1 MTAPGSH
8 DRTRVAED
16 AVERRLFSIA
26 ATIAHGFTHIS
37 GDITKLLLTEI
48 PELRGDEVVERLLRA
63 SVEENVAAVLHL
75 LEFRESL
82 DIAAPNAAA
91 DYARRLAQRGV
102 SVIALVRAYR
112 VGHARFLKMCLRDF
126 ADPEENPALTQDIT
140 DRVLDL
146 SFGYIDRVSEQV
158 VDAYQQERDRWLLT
172 QTAVRAS
179 RVKKLLAQEDVA
191 IDTTESALGYRLR
204 QNHLAM
210 IGWVPEP
217 TSGGEGLVRL
227 DRLGQALATDLGCT
241 GRPLFVPYDE
251 SIAWLWLPFDAR
263 AEVDLDK
270 LSAIVEATDP
280 TARVGVGEL
289 ERGLEGF
296 RASHQQALGAHNVAT
311 AAQPPHRVTL
321 AERVGPIALMC
332 GDPLA
337 ARVWVQKVLGPL
349 ADDEKN
355 HRVLRETL
363 RVFLENGGSYA
374 AAADALNLHRNTVQY
389 RLHKAGELLP
399 TPIANRRSDVELA
412 LRACHELGAVL
423 LRDSK

>member
-16 AVERRLFSIA
+16 AVEQRLFSIA

-48 PELRGDEVVERLLRA
+48 PELRGDELVERLLRA
-63 SVEENVAAVLHL
+63 SVEENVAAMLHL
-75 LEFRESL
+75 LEFRDSL
-82 DIAAPNAAA
+82 DIATPNAAA

-158 VDAYQQERDRWLLT
+158 VAAYQQERDRWLLT
-172 QTAVRAS
+172 QTAVRTS

-227 DRLGQALATDLGCT
+227 DRLGQALAADLGCT

-251 SIAWLWLPFDAR
+251 SIAWLWLPFDGR

-280 TARVGVGEL
+280 SARVGVGEL

-311 AAQPPHRVTL
+311 AAQPPHRVPL

-363 RVFLENGGSYA
+363 RIFLEHGGSYA

-399 TPIANRRSDVELA
+399 TPISNRRSDIELA

-423 LRDSK
+423 LRDSQ